1 MKNKICKIFFALSI
15 LFVPSFTHA
24 SGISSIDPVYVT
36 PGETEVIIN
45 GSGFGDSSVSKYI
58 YFGYTPAYSTSWT
71 DTQIRVKAPYSL
83 YASGNIKI
91 SGLFTTQTC
100 GYSRYVGGSVCT
112 ESSSWQ
118 EYTSQNY
125 YLLPKVTNKTE
136 FARSKGIF
144 EMAGKYFGD
153 NQGSVKVGDSYCQ
166 ILKWTDTYI
175 KCQLPEISNQ
185 WSSISYTISVPT
197 SNNYALTGSTNFL
210 PSLSSDTY
218 SYYQTYLKQSKI
230 TDVWNKYTG
239 KNVIIA
245 VLDSGI
251 DLNNDDLRNSLWIN
265 YKEKLN
271 NKIDDDK
278 NGYIDDYYGY
288 NFVANNANMS
298 PYSSHGTMVA
308 GIIAAKRN
316 NNYGIAG
323 IAPDSK
329 IMPLTVCSDLGCPV
343 QAVVKAIKYAVDN
356 GANIINMSLGGDG
369 SLGYTPDYDE
379 AIKYA
384 YDHNVL
390 IVASAGNGDTEGN
403 GTRGQDLDSIKASP
417 VCNEDGINMI
427 LGVGAVDDKNVR
439 TEWTN
444 YSMKY
449 VDLSAPGTDIFST
462 AVPIYTDNG
471 TDSYDFMDGTSFSAP
486 IVTGVAAM
494 LKEKYPS
501 WKNYELISQLI
512 SRSDSFPNGYN
523 VYGNILNAKNIIE
536 NDYPKSEITSVSP
549 AVIDGGQNIVK
560 IIGKNFYSNVKI
572 KFTNSQFTGYA
583 PTSIMTINNDSIT
596 FDISRWSAIQPS
608 AEKYSISIDSSE
620 SSNNWNNPINIEI
633 KNIIKTQDT
642 AVNANTNSPVIT
654 SPTVGITSS
663 NVDKKL
669 AEKLKGKILLQ
680 IESHGE
686 AWYVNPKDGS
696 RYYMANG
703 NAAYDIMRKLS
714 IGITNKDFTKLS
726 SNKIWAKTHSG
737 KIFIKTEDLG
747 KAYYVDFS
755 GNIHYLKD
763 GAEAYNVMRELGLG
777 IKNSD
782 LEKIQVGE

>member
-1 MKNKICKIFFALSI
+1 MKNKTLKVIFALVVFLLPIASKAASI
-15 LFVPSFTHA
+15 N
-24 SGISSIDPVYVT
+24 SIDPVYVT
-36 PGETEVIIN
+36 PGETVVTIN
-45 GSGFGDSSVSKYI
+45 GTGFGDSSANKYI
-58 YFGYTPAYSTSWT
+58 YFGYTPAYSSNWS
-71 DTQIRVKAPYSL
+71 DSQITVVAPYSL
-83 YASGNIKI
+83 YSSGSIKI
-91 SGLFTTQTC
+91 SGSFSTGQQC
-100 GYSRYVGGSVCT
+100 DPRSGYCYNSTSYQSL
-112 ESSSWQ
+112 
-118 EYTSQNY
+118 TSQNF
-125 YLLPKVTNKTE
+125 YLLPKVTQTTKPV
-136 FARSKGIF
+136 RSKGVF
-144 EMAGKYFGD
+144 EVVGTYFGSS
-153 NQGSVKVGDSYCQ
+153 QGSIKVGDNNCQ
-166 ILKWTDTYI
+166 ILKWSDTYL

-185 WSSISYTISVPT
+185 WNSISYTINVPS
-197 SNNYALTGSTNFL
+197 SNNYAINGSVDFL
-210 PSLSSDTY
+210 PSLSNDTY
-218 SYYQTYLKQSKI
+218 SFYQTYLKQSKI

-245 VLDSGI
+245 VLDSGV
-251 DLNNDDLRNSLWIN
+251 DLNNDDLRNSLWVN

-271 NKIDDDK
+271 NKVDDDK

-288 NFVANNANMS
+288 NFVSNNANMS

-329 IMPLTVCSDLGCPV
+329 IMPLTVCSDLGCPI

-417 VCNEDGINMI
+417 VCNEEGANMI
-427 LGVGAVDDKNVR
+427 LGVGAVDDKGVR

-471 TDSYDFMDGTSFSAP
+471 TDSYAFMDGTSFSAP
-486 IVTGVAAM
+486 IVSGVAAM

-549 AVIDGGQNIVK
+549 AVIDGGQNIIK

-620 SSNNWNNPINIEI
+620 SSNNWNNQINIEI
-633 KNIIKTQDT
+633 KSIVKAPDT
-642 AVNANTNSPVIT
+642 AVNTNASSPIIT
-654 SPTVGITSS
+654 SPTSGITSS
-663 NVDKKL
+663 NIDKKL
-669 AEKLKGKILLQ
+669 TEKLKGKILLQ

-686 AWYVNPKDGS
+686 AWYINPKDGK
-696 RYYMANG
+696 RYYMADG
-703 NAAYDIMRKLS
+703 TAAYSIMRKLGV
-714 IGITNKDFTKLS
+714 GISNQNYNKILS
-726 SNKIWAKTHSG
+726 SKSFARLQAG

-747 KAYYVDFS
+747 KAYYMDS
-755 GNIHYLKD
+755 AGTAYYLKD
-763 GAEAYNVMRELGLG
+763 GAEAYNVMRKLGLG
-777 IKNSD
+777 IKTSD